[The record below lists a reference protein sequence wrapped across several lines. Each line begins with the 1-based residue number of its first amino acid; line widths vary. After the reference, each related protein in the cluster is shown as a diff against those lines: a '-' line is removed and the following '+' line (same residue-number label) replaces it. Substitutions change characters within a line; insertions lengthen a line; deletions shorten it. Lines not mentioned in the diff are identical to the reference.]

1 MFVLKM
7 KFWDWKGD
15 EFVIL
20 ISRNALL
27 SETVDWRVGKVKRN
41 SATLRGCPNKEG
53 KSTKVHF
60 GNLWTCPIFAYAAFV
75 WDIEHLGT
83 TRLCLVKAVMLAVL
97 WHYIYIYIYLNNTPP
112 FPSKKNSVTHAP
124 TTHMRWRVVDW
135 RLGNGRKWANALF
148 KKTIQHFTIFPKL
161 IREMPLF

>member
-15 EFVIL
+15 EFVVL

-83 TRLCLVKAVMLAVL
+83 TRLCPIKAVMLVVL
-97 WHYIYIYIYLNNTPP
+97 WHYIYKYIYIYLNNTPP
-112 FPSKKNSVTHAP
+112 FPSKRKFSYPCTHHP
-124 TTHMRWRVVDW
+124 HEMESC
-135 RLGNGRKWANALF
+135 RLKIGKW
-148 KKTIQHFTIFPKL
+148 KKMGKCPF
-161 IREMPLF
+161 